1 MGLLGMLKKI
11 TILYFL
17 SCLIPDKH
25 EKFRDLLEYW
35 PRKDAVG
42 LTMVEKLPVFETT
55 EDSLR
60 VYQITDG
67 ETFITAYVRP
77 SDTGGL
83 GKLVRCKLYKG
94 RSRDVMITA
103 LTDYGWKDQDTVLN
117 DVTDTEDAWRYS
129 YLMTSCFWNRRD
141 PYRRFDEL
149 AELPPPDPLT
159 WLLRA
164 GRDIYM
170 TTASYFKNPGVK
182 ATDSRTDDTNTQT
195 TLMMTVKTY
204 VTKTFWPED
213 AEPDNPNDS
222 VKEDD
227 ATRGWFDQLCRTV
240 GHSVPTVWGAGDV
253 TTVGTGQTSEGNT
266 EIGDDESPT
275 GRWHAFNYVMDHVS
289 RGWAAEGGGG

>member
-1 MGLLGMLKKI
+1 MGIIWEILKKI
-11 TILYFL
+11 VILYFL

-60 VYQITDG
+60 VYQITDR

-83 GKLVRCKLYKG
+83 GKLLRCKLYKG

-117 DVTDTEDAWRYS
+117 DVTGTDDAWRYS

-141 PYRRFDEL
+141 PYRRFDVL

-164 GRDIYM
+164 GRDVYM

-182 ATDSRTDDTNTQT
+182 ATDS
-195 TLMMTVKTY
+195 
-204 VTKTFWPED
+204 
-213 AEPDNPNDS
+213 
-222 VKEDD
+222 VKEED

-240 GHSVPTVWGAGDV
+240 GHSVASVWGAGDV
-253 TTVGTGQTSEGNT
+253 TTTVWTGQASEGNT
-266 EIGDDESPT
+266 EIGDDESTT
-275 GRWHAFNYVMDHVS
+275 GRWHAFNYVMDHVI